1 MVLAKSSKTG
11 IELQVIHRRAEPSLP
26 KAVTTHQSNRTTGSV
41 HTTYGVP
48 SASALLQTLRSQCS
62 APEPRACCL
71 AAESA
76 LTAPAHASSC
86 STSDLTQPRGA
97 AGPGQRVLL
106 VSCRAARLQQNAA
119 RGAMAACW
127 PQPGCSSSPSQ
138 QASPHARERLQHGQR
153 PLLTSS
159 QKGLL
164 YSPKITADKDAQM
177 LRLPEPFIL
186 NPSREWVDLSLLK
199 NRFRKR

>member
-76 LTAPAHASSC
+76 LRISPRFVLQHIRLDAASGS
-86 STSDLTQPRGA
+86 SQAGA
-97 AGPGQRVLL
+97 ARAAGVLQ
-106 VSCRAARLQQNAA
+106 SCMAAAECCSWCNGCVLAAARLQLISE
-119 RGAMAACW
+119 
-127 PQPGCSSSPSQ
+127 P
-138 QASPHARERLQHGQR
+138 ASIAPR
-153 PLLTSS
+153 S
-159 QKGLL
+159 
-164 YSPKITADKDAQM
+164 
-177 LRLPEPFIL
+177 
-186 NPSREWVDLSLLK
+186 
-199 NRFRKR
+199 